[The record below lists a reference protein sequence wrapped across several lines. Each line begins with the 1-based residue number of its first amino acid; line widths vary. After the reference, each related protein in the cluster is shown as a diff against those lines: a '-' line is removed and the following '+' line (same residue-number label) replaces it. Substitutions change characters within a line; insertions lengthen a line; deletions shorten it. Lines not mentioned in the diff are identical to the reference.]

1 MRAAVLERYGEP
13 LVLTDVP
20 EPSPGDGEALVRVR
34 SVGLCGTDLKLVSGA
49 FPEIP
54 LPLIPGHEVAG
65 EVVSSDG
72 GSPAGERVSCYVY
85 ETCGSCRHCASGRTT
100 LCPGRVRI
108 GLERPGGL
116 AEYIAVRAEN
126 LLPLPNSVSF
136 ERGAVSMDAVV
147 SPWMALRHRARIEPG
162 ERLVIAGVGG
172 LGIHGL
178 QIAVSEGLSVAVLD
192 PLESHLARARELGAE
207 LAVTPD
213 EVERLYRW
221 AADGV
226 DAALETSGARPGFD
240 AAVSCLRRGG
250 RIVCCGYHP
259 GLEYGLDSRRL
270 VIEELVIMGSVNATR
285 EAASEALLA
294 VADGSVVPVIAESMP
309 LDAVNDALA
318 RLRSGEA
325 DGRVVLEV

>member
-1 MRAAVLERYGEP
+1 VRAAVLERYGEP
-13 LVLTDVP
+13 LVLADVP
-20 EPSPGDGEALVRVR
+20 EPSPGQGEALVRVR

-65 EVVSSDG
+65 EVVASDG
-72 GSPAGERVSCYVY
+72 GSPPGERVSCYVY
-85 ETCGSCRHCASGRTT
+85 ETCDRCRHCASGRTT
-100 LCPGRVRI
+100 LCPDRVRI

-126 LLPLPNSVSF
+126 LLPLPDSVSF
-136 ERGAVSMDAVV
+136 EQGAVSMDAVV
-147 SPWMALRHRARIEPG
+147 SPWMALRHRARIERG

-178 QIAVSEGLSVAVLD
+178 QIAVSEGLSVGVLD

-221 AADGV
+221 AGDGV
-226 DAALETSGARPGFD
+226 DVALETSGARPGFD
-240 AAVSCLRRGG
+240 AAVRCLRRGG
-250 RIVCCGYHP
+250 RIVCCGYYP

-270 VIEELVIMGSVNATR
+270 VIEELEILGSVNATR
-285 EAASEALLA
+285 EAAREALLA

-309 LDAVNDALA
+309 LEEVNDALA